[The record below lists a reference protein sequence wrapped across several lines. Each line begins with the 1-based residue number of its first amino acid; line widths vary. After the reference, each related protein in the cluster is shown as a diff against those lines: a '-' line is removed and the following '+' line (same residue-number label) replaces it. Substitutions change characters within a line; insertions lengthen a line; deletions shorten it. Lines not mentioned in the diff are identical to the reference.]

1 METVYKFCSIILRY
15 FITIYLYYETTSHNW
30 LDLMEKDDKI
40 LRVLE
45 RKSNLSNREFSRFV
59 GIPASTLHRRIKR
72 MEKEGTIKGY
82 KAIIDYEKTSRAIGV
97 VVLISIAEV
106 ILERG
111 HVPKADIVARLK
123 KFDEIEE
130 IDEVQAANFDL
141 VLKARLANLREL
153 SEFVEQLRFIEGIE
167 EISTAIITD
176 EIILPPAPFCVERE

>member
-1 METVYKFCSIILRY
+1 M
-15 FITIYLYYETTSHNW
+15 
-30 LDLMEKDDKI
+30 MEKDEII

-45 RKSNLSNREFSRFV
+45 RKSNLSSREFSRLI
-59 GIPASTLHRRIKR
+59 GIPASTVHRRIKR

-111 HVPKADIVARLK
+111 HVPKADIMASLE
-123 KFDEIEE
+123 KFDEIKE

-141 VLKARLANLREL
+141 VLKARLSSLREL
-153 SEFVEQLRFIEGIE
+153 SDFVEQLRFIEGIE

-176 EIILPPAPFCVERE
+176 ETILPASTICIEKE

>member
-1 METVYKFCSIILRY
+1 MI
-15 FITIYLYYETTSHNW
+15 
-30 LDLMEKDDKI
+30 EKDEII

-45 RKSNLSNREFSRFV
+45 RKSNLSSREFSRLI
-59 GIPASTLHRRIKR
+59 GIPASTVHRRIKR

-82 KAIIDYEKTSRAIGV
+82 KAIINYGKTSRAIGV

-111 HVPKADIVARLK
+111 HVPKADIMASLE
-123 KFDEIEE
+123 KFHEIEE

-141 VLKARLANLREL
+141 VLKARLSSLREL
-153 SEFVEQLRFIEGIE
+153 SDFVEQLRFIEGIE

-176 EIILPPAPFCVERE
+176 ELILPPAPRFAVR

>member
-1 METVYKFCSIILRY
+1 M
-15 FITIYLYYETTSHNW
+15 
-30 LDLMEKDDKI
+30 MEKDEII

-45 RKSNLSNREFSRFV
+45 RKSNMSSRAFSRLI
-59 GIPASTLHRRIKR
+59 GIPVSTLHRRIKR

-111 HVPKADIVARLK
+111 HVPKADIIASLE

-141 VLKARLANLREL
+141 VLKARLSSLKEL
-153 SEFVEQLRFIEGIE
+153 SDFVEQLRFIEGIE

-176 EIILPPAPFCVERE
+176 ETILPPSPRSVVR

>member
-1 METVYKFCSIILRY
+1 
-15 FITIYLYYETTSHNW
+15 
-30 LDLMEKDDKI
+30 MEKDEII
-40 LRVLE
+40 LKVLE
-45 RKSNLSNREFSRFV
+45 RKSNLSIREFSRFI

-72 MEKEGTIKGY
+72 LEKEGMIKGY
-82 KAIIDYEKTSRAIGV
+82 KAIIDYEKTSRPIGV

-111 HVPKADIVARLK
+111 HVPKSDIMASLK

-141 VLKARLANLREL
+141 VLKARLSTLREL
-153 SEFVEQLRFIEGIE
+153 SDFVEQLRFIEGIE

-176 EIILPPAPFCVERE
+176 ETILPPSAICVERL

>member
-1 METVYKFCSIILRY
+1 MMKKDDIIL
-15 FITIYLYYETTSHNW
+15 
-30 LDLMEKDDKI
+30 K
-40 LRVLE
+40 VLE
-45 RKSNLSNREFSRFV
+45 RKSNISSRAFSQLI

-72 MEKEGTIKGY
+72 MEKDGTIKGY

-111 HVPKADIVARLK
+111 HVPKTDILASLE

-141 VLKARLANLREL
+141 VLKARLSSLKEL
-153 SEFVEQLRFIEGIE
+153 SDFVEKLRFIEGIE
-167 EISTAIITD
+167 EISTAIITS
-176 EIILPPAPFCVERE
+176 ETTLPPSFPCALIH

>member
-1 METVYKFCSIILRY
+1 M
-15 FITIYLYYETTSHNW
+15 
-30 LDLMEKDDKI
+30 MEKDEII

-45 RKSNLSNREFSRFV
+45 RKSNLSSRAFSRLI

-97 VVLISIAEV
+97 VILISIAEV

-111 HVPKADIVARLK
+111 HVPKADIIANLE
-123 KFDEIEE
+123 KFDAIEE

-141 VLKARLANLREL
+141 VLKARLSSLRAL
-153 SEFVEQLRFIEGIE
+153 SDFVEQLRFIEGIE
-167 EISTAIITD
+167 EISTAIITN
-176 EIILPPAPFCVERE
+176 ETILPPSPMCAVR

>member
-1 METVYKFCSIILRY
+1 M
-15 FITIYLYYETTSHNW
+15 
-30 LDLMEKDDKI
+30 MEKDEII

-45 RKSNLSNREFSRFV
+45 RKSNLSSREFSRLI

-82 KAIIDYEKTSRAIGV
+82 KAIINYGKTSRAIGV

-111 HVPKADIVARLK
+111 HVPKADIMASLE

-141 VLKARLANLREL
+141 VLKARLSSLREL
-153 SEFVEQLRFIEGIE
+153 SDFVEQLRFIEGIE

-176 EIILPPAPFCVERE
+176 EITLPHAPRCAVR

>member
-1 METVYKFCSIILRY
+1 
-15 FITIYLYYETTSHNW
+15 
-30 LDLMEKDDKI
+30 MEKDEKI

-45 RKSNLSNREFSRFV
+45 RKSNLSNREFSSFI
-59 GIPASTLHRRIKR
+59 GIPASTLHRRIKK

-141 VLKARLANLREL
+141 VLKARLSNLREL
-153 SEFVEQLRFIEGIE
+153 SDFVEQLRFIEGIE

-176 EIILPPAPFCVERE
+176 ETILPASTICIEKE